1 VVGGDDAVSGD
12 LVHLGDGHGT
22 HFSLTV
28 TRWTGLLF
36 QRQARM
42 QFPIRAACAI
52 VLRELA
58 NCLYESGNYFAG
70 PGERPAAA
78 NPGMAEAPAE
88 TFPAAGGRRLG
99 RGRRVRRAD
108 RGKTRREPADGQRT
122 HEDPAASRACASQE
136 DQTMDVLQARRSGHQ
151 ENEANDRGTSLTPEY
166 FRTKGAD
173 SVGAG
178 STGKNEPRELSTV
191 NPEKNKLRK

>member
-1 VVGGDDAVSGD
+1 MLKRFQFEGQINGTEAEVGAVGFNDGCAPDVRADELMSGDDAVLSD
-12 LVHLGDGHGT
+12 LVDLDVGHGT

-28 TRWTGLLF
+28 ACWTGLLF

-42 QFPIRAACAI
+42 QFPIRAARAI

-88 TFPAAGGRRLG
+88 TFPAAGGWRLG

-122 HEDPAASRACASQE
+122 HEDPA
-136 DQTMDVLQARRSGHQ
+136 
-151 ENEANDRGTSLTPEY
+151 
-166 FRTKGAD
+166 
-173 SVGAG
+173 
-178 STGKNEPRELSTV
+178 
-191 NPEKNKLRK
+191 